1 MFDTNKIESSLFQAV
16 CDMYRATNKEIEL
29 RGEHPDTYKR
39 LAAYRDI
46 RLEWERAYGEACGLA
61 KALSCITGI
70 SAFRFMKAASDI
82 YNIVY

>member
-1 MFDTNKIESSLFQAV
+1 MFDTNKIESALFQAV
-16 CDMYRATNKEIEL
+16 CDRHRATKKQLEIM
-29 RGEHPDTYKR
+29 GEHPDTYKR

-46 RLEWERAYGEACGLA
+46 RLEWERVYGEALGLA